1 MKNTEKSFLRQLF
14 SIESINPVR
23 SLRSRLHFLA
33 IFGIIIALLFAYA
46 TILPGMKSSLLDI
59 VEDNS
64 VNLAK
69 SYVKI
74 IDAHIES
81 VNETV
86 LSLKDNSD
94 IYACLVM
101 GGESALVT
109 ADLKKFLKENSSFLA
124 VAIYD
129 KEGHFITAT
138 EDGYDNSDSPYYVN
152 AVLATEQPAQ
162 SDYMTYGD
170 TPSAVLAIPL
180 EKSGSIFGVVAITVP
195 LTSLTSELN
204 EITLAESSFA
214 YLLSPNGYFLYHP
227 ETDYYGKIIGNEGI
241 RNFLEQGNI
250 LSAVLKFNYE
260 GKKVAGIAT
269 SQKNNWMLVIQSD
282 EADLTSSIE
291 NVTSKSVISL
301 SIVSIILLIIVYI
314 LVFVF
319 LRPLSF
325 LIVEINRIKNLDF
338 SPSTTLT
345 KLCKARTEIGVISR
359 AIENMH
365 QSIKDVVN
373 DISDVTQ
380 HITNGST
387 MLNEVSTS
395 LNDCASDNSAVSE
408 ELSAGMEQTSDMANN
423 IQYEVSLI
431 QEKTDSIAKR
441 SEGTIKLSKDIMGRA
456 NDARTFTSHASDT
469 TIELYKEVSSE
480 AKVALEQSKA
490 VEKITALTDTIM
502 NISDQ
507 TSLLALNASIEA
519 ARSGEYGKG
528 FAVVAKEISNLA
540 EQSSATVNSIIV
552 IVQEVTAAVNNIDHC
567 LTKTLQ
573 FMESS
578 VMHDYQNFMKVSNE
592 YNMDAQSFKETLDA
606 ICENLDELGK
616 ATNGIADS
624 INGINATI
632 SDSSEG
638 ITGVAERATEVVTLS
653 QKTYDQVNTNSEMIE
668 KLQLIM
674 ERFTL

>member
-14 SIESINPVR
+14 SLESMNPIR

-33 IFGIIIALLFAYA
+33 IFGIIIALVFAYA

-81 VNETV
+81 VNEAAAP
-86 LSLKDNSD
+86 LNDNAD

-101 GGESALVT
+101 GGESAVAT
-109 ADLKKFLKENSSFLA
+109 VDLRKFLKDNPSFLA
-124 VAIYD
+124 AAIYD
-129 KEGHFITAT
+129 RDGHFVTAT
-138 EDGYDNSDSPYYVN
+138 EDGYDSSDSPYYVN

-162 SDYMTYGD
+162 SDYYLYGD
-170 TPSAVLAIPL
+170 TPSAVLAVPL

-195 LTSLTSELN
+195 LESLTMELG
-204 EITLAESSFA
+204 EVTLADSSFA

-227 ETDYYGKIIGNEGI
+227 DSAYYGKITGNAGI
-241 RNFLEQGNI
+241 RKFLEQGNV

-269 SQKNNWMLVIQSD
+269 SQKNNWMLVIQSA
-282 EADLTSSIE
+282 EADLTSSIQH
-291 NVTSKSVISL
+291 VTNRSVIY
-301 SIVSIILLIIVYI
+301 LIIVSVILLTIVYV
-314 LVFVF
+314 LVFIF
-319 LRPLSF
+319 LRPLTL
-325 LIVEINRIKNLDF
+325 LIAEINRLKNLDF
-338 SPSTTLT
+338 SPSKSLT
-345 KLCKARTEIGVISR
+345 KLSAARTEIGVISR
-359 AIENMH
+359 AIQDMH
-365 QSIKDVVN
+365 KSIKDVVH

-380 HITNGST
+380 NITNGST

-408 ELSAGMEQTSDMANN
+408 ELSAGMEQTSEMAGN
-423 IQYEVSLI
+423 IQHEVSLI
-431 QEKTDSIAKR
+431 QEKTDSIARR
-441 SEGTIKLSKDIMGRA
+441 SEGTIKLSQDIMGRA
-456 NDARTFTSHASDT
+456 SDARAFTSRASDT
-469 TIELYKEVSSE
+469 TIELYEEVSNE
-480 AKVALEQSKA
+480 AKTALEQSKA

-540 EQSSATVNSIIV
+540 EQSSSTVNGITA
-552 IVQEVTAAVNNIDHC
+552 IVQEVTVAVNNIDKC

-578 VMHDYQNFMKVSNE
+578 VIQDYQSFLKVSNE
-592 YNMDAQSFKETLDA
+592 YNTDAQSFKKTMDD

-616 ATNGIADS
+616 ATNGIVNS
-624 INGINATI
+624 ISGINATI

-653 QKTYDQVNTNSEMIE
+653 QKTYDQVAANSEMIE
-668 KLQLIM
+668 KLQHIM